1 MDYED
6 SNINIPD
13 EDILDDD
20 IEATEDDEEF
30 EEDLGNILDDG
41 E

>member
-6 SNINIPD
+6 SNINISD